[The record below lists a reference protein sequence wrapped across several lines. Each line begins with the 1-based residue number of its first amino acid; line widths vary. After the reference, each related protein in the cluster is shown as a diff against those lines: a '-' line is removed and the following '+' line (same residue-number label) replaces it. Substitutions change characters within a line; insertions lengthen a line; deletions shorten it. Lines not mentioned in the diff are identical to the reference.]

1 MTSVP
6 RDIPVAGDAPA
17 TSAVPAVPSVAVVSA
32 VPEAGGGETDVLA
45 RRVETY
51 LSVARTALRGPDLE
65 LVERLAVT
73 LRHLVADTTAASA
86 ADRAR
91 VRAAVHALVLR
102 REAHGRV
109 LPRRSLAA
117 AQQVINQVVRQLGRP
132 DLAVHTTS
140 DGVVAGPHPVD
151 SPCAVC

>member
-6 RDIPVAGDAPA
+6 RD
-17 TSAVPAVPSVAVVSA
+17 VPAA
-32 VPEAGGGETDVLA
+32 TDVLT

-51 LSVARTALRGPDLE
+51 LTVARAKLRGNDLD
-65 LVERLAVT
+65 LAERLADS
-73 LRHLVADTTAASA
+73 LRQLVAATATASA

-109 LPRRSLAA
+109 LPRRSLAT
-117 AQQVINQVVRQLGRP
+117 AQQVINQVVRQLGRA
-132 DLAVHTTS
+132 DLAVPSTPDVSGDT
-140 DGVVAGPHPVD
+140 AGPTPAAGNATPAVCDRDPTHPVD
-151 SPCAVC
+151 SPCTVG

>member
-1 MTSVP
+1 MTGDP
-6 RDIPVAGDAPA
+6 RDVPA
-17 TSAVPAVPSVAVVSA
+17 T
-32 VPEAGGGETDVLA
+32 TDVLT

-51 LSVARTALRGPDLE
+51 LTVARAGLRGADLE
-65 LVERLAVT
+65 LAERLVDC
-73 LRHLVADTTAASA
+73 LRQLVAATATASA

-117 AQQVINQVVRQLGRP
+117 AQQVINQVVRQLGRADLVVPATP
-132 DLAVHTTS
+132 DAPDDTAARALLARNT
-140 DGVVAGPHPVD
+140 GPALLDPAPAPGVD
-151 SPCAVC
+151 SPCTVG

>member
-6 RDIPVAGDAPA
+6 REAPA
-17 TSAVPAVPSVAVVSA
+17 
-32 VPEAGGGETDVLA
+32 GTDVLT

-51 LSVARTALRGPDLE
+51 LTLARTGLHGADLD
-65 LVERLAVT
+65 LAERLADC
-73 LRHLVADTTAASA
+73 LRTLVAVTATASA

-102 REAHGRV
+102 REANGRV

-132 DLAVHTTS
+132 ELAVPSTPDEPDHIDS
-140 DGVVAGPHPVD
+140 GDPAPRRPAHSVDAPCVVG
-151 SPCAVC
+151 

>member
-6 RDIPVAGDAPA
+6 REAPVG
-17 TSAVPAVPSVAVVSA
+17 
-32 VPEAGGGETDVLA
+32 TDVLT

-51 LSVARTALRGPDLE
+51 LTLARTGLHGADLD
-65 LVERLAVT
+65 LAERLADS
-73 LRHLVADTTAASA
+73 LRTLVAATATASA

-132 DLAVHTTS
+132 ELAVPSTPDDPDRIESGDLAPRRS
-140 DGVVAGPHPVD
+140 AQPADF
-151 SPCAVC
+151 PCTVG

>member
-6 RDIPVAGDAPA
+6 RDAPVG
-17 TSAVPAVPSVAVVSA
+17 
-32 VPEAGGGETDVLA
+32 TDVLT

-51 LSVARTALRGPDLE
+51 LTLARTGLRGADLD
-65 LVERLAVT
+65 LAERLADC
-73 LRHLVADTTAASA
+73 LRTLVAATATASA

-117 AQQVINQVVRQLGRP
+117 AQQVINQVVQQLGRP
-132 DLAVHTTS
+132 ELAVPSTPDGPDHIDSGDLAPRRSAHS
-140 DGVVAGPHPVD
+140 VD
-151 SPCAVC
+151 SPCTVG

>member
-6 RDIPVAGDAPA
+6 SDAP
-17 TSAVPAVPSVAVVSA
+17 V
-32 VPEAGGGETDVLA
+32 GTDVLT
-45 RRVETY
+45 RRVEIY
-51 LSVARTALRGPDLE
+51 LTMARSGLDGADLD
-65 LVERLAVT
+65 LAERLADC
-73 LRHLVADTTAASA
+73 LRHLVTATATASA

-117 AQQVINQVVRQLGRP
+117 AQHVINQVVRQLGRP
-132 DLAVHTTS
+132 DLVVPSTPDEL
-140 DGVVAGPHPVD
+140 DGTGSHPVD
-151 SPCAVC
+151 SPCTVG

>member
-6 RDIPVAGDAPA
+6 RDAPVA
-17 TSAVPAVPSVAVVSA
+17 
-32 VPEAGGGETDVLA
+32 TDVLT

-51 LSVARTALRGPDLE
+51 LTMARTSLRGVDLD
-65 LVERLAVT
+65 LAERLADC
-73 LRHLVADTTAASA
+73 LRTLVADTATASA

-117 AQQVINQVVRQLGRP
+117 AQQVINQVARQLGRP
-132 DLAVHTTS
+132 ELAVPSTP
-140 DGVVAGPHPVD
+140 DEPDDVAPGDLVPRLAAHSVD
-151 SPCAVC
+151 SPCAVG

>member
-1 MTSVP
+1 MTGVP
-6 RDIPVAGDAPA
+6 RD
-17 TSAVPAVPSVAVVSA
+17 VPAA
-32 VPEAGGGETDVLA
+32 TDVLT

-51 LSVARTALRGPDLE
+51 LTVARAGLRGADLE
-65 LVERLAVT
+65 LAERLVDC
-73 LRHLVADTTAASA
+73 LRQLVAATATASA

-132 DLAVHTTS
+132 DLVVPSTPDAADDTAARALL
-140 DGVVAGPHPVD
+140 DGGTAPALLDQDPTHSVD
-151 SPCAVC
+151 SACTVG